1 MPENPASYRVVRTK
15 SYLFNKARHN
25 LNLRQHL
32 ARLGRKSLSFSKS
45 VELHDK
51 VIGHYLNI

>member
-1 MPENPASYRVVRTK
+1 VIRKLYTQRIE
-15 SYLFNKARHN
+15 RHK

-32 ARLGRKSLSFSKS
+32 ARVGRKSLSLTKS

-51 VIGHYLNI
+51 VIGHYLNIKHYQ